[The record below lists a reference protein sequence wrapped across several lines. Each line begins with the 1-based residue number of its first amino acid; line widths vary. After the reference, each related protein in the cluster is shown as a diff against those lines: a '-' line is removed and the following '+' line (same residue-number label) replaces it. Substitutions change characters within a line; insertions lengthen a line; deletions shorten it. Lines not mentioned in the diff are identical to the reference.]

1 MSAWIFLLPRC
12 CGALGDSCLLVLPA
26 ASGKVVGEGSIVMS
40 VVLA

>member
-12 CGALGDSCLLVLPA
+12 RETLGDSCLLVLPA
-26 ASGKVVGEGSIVMS
+26 ASGKVVEEGSIVTS